1 MNSTI
6 TDSYLILRMAQR
18 ALNTKQTAN
27 RFILYQKQ
35 IVIAAN
41 DISYNRK
48 HAIVCCTQ
56 RITF

>member
-1 MNSTI
+1 
-6 TDSYLILRMAQR
+6 MAQR